1 MLNQDNQSMKK
12 RKSVWRLLAK
22 ALGEKASK
30 DNTEA
35 DRIALIR
42 LVMFLSIFITNC
54 FIVAN
59 AIRHWNDET
68 KIYFMIDGSYV
79 PSDLSQTQKEGL
91 FLSTS
96 NILEN

>member
-1 MLNQDNQSMKK
+1 MKK
-12 RKSVWRLLAK
+12 RKNLFRLVAK
-22 ALGEKASK
+22 SLGEKAGK
-30 DNTEA
+30 NDKEA

-68 KIYFMIDGSYV
+68 KIYFIIDGSYV
-79 PSDLSQTQKEGL
+79 PSDLTQTPGFNVKGGTTKV
-91 FLSTS
+91 FH
-96 NILEN
+96 